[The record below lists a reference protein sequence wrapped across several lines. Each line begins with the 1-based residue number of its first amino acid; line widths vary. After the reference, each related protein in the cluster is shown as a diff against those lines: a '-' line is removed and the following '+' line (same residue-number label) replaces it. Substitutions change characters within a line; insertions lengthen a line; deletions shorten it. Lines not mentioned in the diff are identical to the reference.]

1 MAARNLAP
9 RTSGVERAA
18 GTAESLLDTFIPRRL
33 GMAGEVI
40 KRYPLLSGAV
50 AYLAVGA
57 VTAYFIRAAS
67 CRSRTE

>member
-1 MAARNLAP
+1 MAAANSTP
-9 RTSGVERAA
+9 RSSGVERVA

-33 GMAGEVI
+33 GVAGDVI
-40 KRYPLLSGAV
+40 KRYPLLSGAI

-67 CRSRTE
+67 CSSRTE